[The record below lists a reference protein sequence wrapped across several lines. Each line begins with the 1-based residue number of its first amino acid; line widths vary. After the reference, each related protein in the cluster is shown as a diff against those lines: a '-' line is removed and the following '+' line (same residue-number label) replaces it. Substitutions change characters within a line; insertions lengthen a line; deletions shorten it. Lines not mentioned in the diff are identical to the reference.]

1 MAKRRSCTRRGRRR
15 NNACST
21 CSSTSA
27 GLFKCA
33 RRGRFW
39 AVRLHSSRP
48 AHTVEVP
55 AGQFLQL
62 SRACVSQGRAARLQ
76 VSVAGPEGNAGHGS
90 GAFNFACLVEEGG
103 RNLSLR
109 LSRGYAWQLKLL
121 NTGPVL
127 TSSTVVDVLGY
138 ISPCRG
144 TRRSI
149 QDSPRQ
155 HGSLRQVRLPA
166 GWTALSFKS
175 IGSGRLVVTDVPK
188 ACFSSSKF
196 AAAAAPQVG
205 NVAVGDEIVEVNG
218 ISLASLA
225 KRIMSPGC
233 HFNTCNEHVPGS
245 VGKLQSPPC
254 ISCDFIRRR
263 REFGLDL
270 ALQMW
275 LRVVK
280 QDMPIT
286 LGVRCKTGSESRLH
300 AERSQATAAAPA
312 TPAAAAAAARASP
325 EEIRAEAP
333 DAMPKAAASPAPA
346 PLRRGYNPLKPA
358 AAATA
363 VSISPKARD
372 RPVRG
377 ALTQLAGGLCYEEL
391 PPKGG
396 VASGAEQT
404 TLGREVEI
412 RFDISSKG
420 SKPKVVERGQVRF
433 VLGAA
438 ELKDGWV
445 DGHVNLEEVLAP
457 WAPAMLGM
465 RAGQRRRVL
474 VPGRLGFRDGGEVL
488 PANAELSVDI
498 EVKQL

>member
-1 MAKRRSCTRRGRRR
+1 
-15 NNACST
+15 
-21 CSSTSA
+21 
-27 GLFKCA
+27 
-33 RRGRFW
+33 
-39 AVRLHSSRP
+39 
-48 AHTVEVP
+48 
-55 AGQFLQL
+55 
-62 SRACVSQGRAARLQ
+62 
-76 VSVAGPEGNAGHGS
+76 
-90 GAFNFACLVEEGG
+90 
-103 RNLSLR
+103 
-109 LSRGYAWQLKLL
+109 
-121 NTGPVL
+121 
-127 TSSTVVDVLGY
+127 
-138 ISPCRG
+138 
-144 TRRSI
+144 
-149 QDSPRQ
+149 
-155 HGSLRQVRLPA
+155 VRLPA
-166 GWTALSFKS
+166 GWAALSFKS

-233 HFNTCNEHVPGS
+233 QFNTCKEHVPGS

-254 ISCDFIRRR
+254 VSCDFIRRR

-286 LGVRCKTGSESRLH
+286 LGVRCLHSESRLH
-300 AERSQATAAAPA
+300 ADPSHATQPPA
-312 TPAAAAAAARASP
+312 PAAAASREAAEMP
-325 EEIRAEAP
+325 QEIRAEAP
-333 DAMPKAAASPAPA
+333 KAMPKVAESPAPA
-346 PLRRGYNPLKPA
+346 PLRYNPLKPA
-358 AAATA
+358 AAATGA
-363 VSISPKARD
+363 ASISPKARS
-372 RPVRG
+372 RPVRS

-396 VASGAEQT
+396 AASGAEHAEQT

-488 PANAELSVDI
+488 AANAELSVDI
-498 EVKQL
+498 ELKQLG